1 MDAIRLLIFALYV
14 WICYSTANY
23 HFKRRNID
31 LLLSTILC
39 VLVSPFIGGFIL
51 VQFPAKPRK
60 DSLKENVPQRNSANR
75 INKKVNWKKRL
86 HAIKTFVSDLYNKHW
101 DKIGARA
108 FTKSVILIFSFCIVI
123 LILTNPTYSKFK
135 EFTPDYSNREHFVLR
150 TRIHNYLIYSVYEK
164 SIVQYDDENYSRNI
178 LSSERYIGIFLN
190 FYMIK

>member
-60 DSLKENVPQRNSANR
+60 DSLKENMPQRNSTAR
-75 INKKVNWKKRL
+75 INKRVNWKKRL
-86 HAIKTFVSDLYNKHW
+86 HDLKTLVYNLYDKLW
-101 DKIGARA
+101 DKNGTRA
-108 FTKSVILIFSFCIVI
+108 FTKSVILILSFCII
-123 LILTNPTYSKFK
+123 TLILTNPTYSKFK

-164 SIVQYDDENYSRNI
+164 SIVQYDEENYSQSLI
-178 LSSERYIGIFLN
+178 SSQQYIGILLN
-190 FYMIK
+190 FYIKK